1 MSLVSMPRLLISES
15 DGWREISL
23 LHPSVTRLAFYYV
36 APMSLIPAAM
46 YAYSE
51 LIYPGTVFPLLEPV
65 LSLHELA
72 IVGGVFFAAEIVMVY
87 LMAGLI
93 QRVAESI
100 DIVVSY
106 QRTFTLAA
114 IAPTPLWLASLVL
127 FVPSVWAGTLVV
139 AIAWMGTV
147 ALIRNGIRPLIGL
160 EDKLVAGWMVTIVTV
175 IGVAAWLALMII
187 LVLVLSVVIGL
198 R

>member
-15 DGWREISL
+15 DGWREIAL
-23 LHPSVTRLAFYYV
+23 MHPSVTRLAFSYV

-51 LIYPGTVFPLLEPV
+51 LIYPGAVFPLLEPV

-72 IVGGVFFAAEIVMVY
+72 IVCGIFFAGEIVMVF
-87 LMAGLI
+87 LMASLI
-93 QRVAESI
+93 QSVAESI
-100 DIVVSY
+100 DIKVAY
-106 QRTFTLAA
+106 QSAFSLAA
-114 IAPTPLWLASLVL
+114 LAPTPLWLASLVL